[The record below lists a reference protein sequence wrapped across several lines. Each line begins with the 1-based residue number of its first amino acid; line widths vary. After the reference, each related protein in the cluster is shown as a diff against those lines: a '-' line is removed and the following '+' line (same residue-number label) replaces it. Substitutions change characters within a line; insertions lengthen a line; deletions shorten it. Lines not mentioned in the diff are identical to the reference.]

1 MMALYNRGGI
11 WHYDFA
17 IDGRRFRGST
27 REKVHSKARLIESRL
42 MNEAKQRRLTVH
54 RRTLTLAEL
63 SKRFLDWVKTA
74 RLEPESR
81 KYYESGWRMLSQTPI
96 AAMRLAHITTD
107 EAEALRFEHSP
118 ANANRALRTLRRM
131 MGKAAE
137 WGLIAAA
144 PRIKLM
150 KEEGRSATIDSEA
163 EAKLLAVA
171 KQPLRDVLIIMLD
184 SGMRPGE
191 VFPMRWEDIDWNRG
205 MIFIPRGK
213 TPRSRRYLPMSDRV
227 MEALQSRRKDQKQG
241 WVFPSD
247 SKPGHLTTVATA
259 FETARAKAK
268 LSSEIKLYS
277 ARHTFATKI
286 MGATGDLSLVMRA
299 LGHTNAQTAMIYQH
313 PSLERV
319 RDVVNESPLAARQ
332 KLRPFPL
339 RHNHVTNGKC
349 RVFKQSASR

>member
-1 MMALYNRGGI
+1 MALYKRSEV

-27 REKVHSKARLIESRL
+27 NEKVHSKARLIEAHL
-42 MNEAKQRRLTVH
+42 MNEAKQRKLTVH
-54 RRTLTLAEL
+54 RRTLTLTEF

-96 AAMRLAHITTD
+96 AQMRLAHIMTD

-137 WGLIAAA
+137 WGVIVAA

-191 VFPMRWEDIDWNRG
+191 VFRMCWEDIDWTRG
-205 MIFIPRGK
+205 TIFIPRGK

-227 MEALQSRRKDQKQG
+227 ADTLHLRRKDQEQG

-268 LSSEIKLYS
+268 LSSDIKLYS

-286 MGATGDLSLVMRA
+286 MGATGDLSLVMRT

-319 RDVVNESPLAARQ
+319 RDVVNENPLAASQ
-332 KLRPFPL
+332 KPKPFL
-339 RHNHVTNGKC
+339 VRHKHVTNPESG
-349 RVFKQSASR
+349 VFAQAANG